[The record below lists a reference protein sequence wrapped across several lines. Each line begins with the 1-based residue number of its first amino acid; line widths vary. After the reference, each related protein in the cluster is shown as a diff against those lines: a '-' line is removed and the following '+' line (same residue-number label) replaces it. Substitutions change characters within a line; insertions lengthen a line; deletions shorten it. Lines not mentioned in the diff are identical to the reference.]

1 MIGFPIV
8 GKIER
13 WKTLISG
20 THPVGHRRLS
30 QAELV
35 PFGPS
40 TLPSPSTSART
51 IIRICIHNRLW
62 HRASITAPKRG
73 YRVGAVVPPLASL
86 CHAAR
91 GDS

>member
-8 GKIER
+8 GKIGR

-51 IIRICIHNRLW
+51 IIRIP
-62 HRASITAPKRG
+62 STTDYG
-73 YRVGAVVPPLASL
+73 VVPRDRA
-86 CHAAR
+86 
-91 GDS
+91 